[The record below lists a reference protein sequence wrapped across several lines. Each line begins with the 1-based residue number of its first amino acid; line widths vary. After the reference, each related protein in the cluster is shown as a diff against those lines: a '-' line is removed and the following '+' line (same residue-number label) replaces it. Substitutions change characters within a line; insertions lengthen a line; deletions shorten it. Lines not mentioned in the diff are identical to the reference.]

1 MSNSPIIDNVVTAVS
16 ATATPASGTW
26 ANTDERAPF
35 ANTHDP
41 ETEGTHACS
50 AEPGGTPPPRSED
63 AIDDP
68 EELLGGCVV
77 VAVALLLLGGS
88 VVVAVA
94 MLLLRARNLFRVTK
108 GYCDLNLKGIV
119 KECGCKLITFIE
131 TCPDLDS

>member
-1 MSNSPIIDNVVTAVS
+1 MSNSPTIDNVIAAVS
-16 ATATPASGTW
+16 AAAPASGTW

-35 ANTHDP
+35 VDTHDP
-41 ETEGTHACS
+41 ETEGAHACN

-77 VAVALLLLGGS
+77 VAVAMLLLGGS

-94 MLLLRARNLFRVTK
+94 RLLLRARNLFLVTQ
-108 GYCDLNLKGIV
+108 GYCESSMEGIV
-119 KECGCKLITFIE
+119 NECGCKFVTFTE
-131 TCPDLDS
+131 TCPDLYS